1 FSTESH
7 TGSIVVRVQSFSS
20 WSQSLPTHPT
30 GPKSSLG
37 SSRSC
42 TAQRVDDAGQEV
54 EVTLQLAGGRAHA
67 QVQTA
72 GQHVQTSERSGS
84 GGVGALAGSELT
96 PALGSTAIGTA
107 TSRGTRLGAHAA
119 YSVAQVAENLRKAAV
134 FALVAMLA
142 SMAYATPCTDICN
155 AQCTIQ
161 KQTCSFAEIFGNL
174 CDTVGGVCAQSCAAA
189 CSCADSCAAQCGGEF
204 ATCKSADSS
213 AAGPFGGVGALAGSE
228 LTPALGSAAIGTAT
242 SRGTRLGA
250 HAAYS
255 VAQVAENLRK
265 AAGLLLDGALGV
277 TDVSAGGCVG
287 HGGQHGDKS
296 EDCERVH
303 G

>member
-1 FSTESH
+1 
-7 TGSIVVRVQSFSS
+7 S
-20 WSQSLPTHPT
+20 WSESFPTKAE

-84 GGVGALAGSELT
+84 
-96 PALGSTAIGTA
+96 
-107 TSRGTRLGAHAA
+107 
-119 YSVAQVAENLRKAAV
+119 
-134 FALVAMLA
+134 
-142 SMAYATPCTDICN
+142 
-155 AQCTIQ
+155 
-161 KQTCSFAEIFGNL
+161 
-174 CDTVGGVCAQSCAAA
+174 
-189 CSCADSCAAQCGGEF
+189 
-204 ATCKSADSS
+204 
-213 AAGPFGGVGALAGSE
+213 GGVGALAGSE

-303 G
+303 D